1 MNSRE
6 QLLDT
11 ADRILSRNRHCLFR
25 LENRTDTLYSIIET
39 VLKIHMSDLTL
50 MVAELHTDTT
60 LDGQYIYSAG
70 HNLASVLNQIECI
83 LMRLERLL

>member
-1 MNSRE
+1 
-6 QLLDT
+6 
-11 ADRILSRNRHCLFR
+11 
-25 LENRTDTLYSIIET
+25 
-39 VLKIHMSDLTL
+39 MSDLTL